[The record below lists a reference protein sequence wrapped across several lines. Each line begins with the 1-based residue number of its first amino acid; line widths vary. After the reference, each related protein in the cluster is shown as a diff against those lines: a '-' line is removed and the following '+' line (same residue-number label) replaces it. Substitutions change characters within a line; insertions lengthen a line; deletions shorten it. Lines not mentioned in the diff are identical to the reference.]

1 MNPTQSKAL
10 RLARLLALVSLAA
23 CLTSAPT
30 RAQQQPAPQA
40 PTPQPSPA
48 QRTGRS
54 YETGTPARKP
64 APPAPQ
70 SPSPVNF
77 TDITAQ
83 TGITFRHAASPTS
96 QKYLPE
102 TMGGGVALFDYDN
115 DGRLD
120 IFFTNGARLQD
131 PMPKGARPDK
141 TDPRFWNRLYHQKPD
156 GTFEDVTER
165 AGLRGEGYSMGV
177 AAGDFDGDG
186 FVDLYVT
193 GLFGSTLYRNRGDGT
208 FEDVTAK
215 TKTFAPGW
223 STSAGWLDYD
233 RDGRLDLFVAR
244 YMDWDFERGA
254 LYCGSPQVR
263 AYCHPDNFPGA
274 APLLFHQKPDG
285 TFEEVS
291 RKAGVA
297 DSSGKSLGV
306 AFADFDND
314 GWTDIFVANDNARQ
328 FLFRNKGDGTFEDV
342 ALLAGVGY
350 DENGKAF
357 AGMGVDAAD
366 YDNDGNVDVFGTALS
381 NETYPLYRN
390 NGDLT
395 FTYATRTAGLSLIT
409 IPFSGWGARFAAFD
423 NDALRDIFVAQ
434 GHVLDTI
441 EKTTGFLLYKQ
452 TPLLMRN
459 TGKGFVNV
467 SDAAGLSMRLAARG
481 AAFGDIDN
489 DGDTDIVLAETD
501 SPPVVLRNN
510 GTRNHWLGLAFV
522 GPKGNRQA
530 IGARVVVTDSAGGRQ
545 VFDVSAAGSY
555 LSSNDPRLLVGLG
568 TRPAVRTVEV
578 RWPDGKKQVLHAPA
592 VDSYLTVREQP

>member
-1 MNPTQSKAL
+1 PLGMRTRA
-10 RLARLLALVSLAA
+10 
-23 CLTSAPT
+23 
-30 RAQQQPAPQA
+30 RAQQSGAQTPA
-40 PTPQPSPA
+40 PQPSPA

-54 YETGTPARKP
+54 YETGAPARKP
-64 APPAPQ
+64 ASPAPQ
-70 SPSPVNF
+70 SPSPVSF
-77 TDITAQ
+77 TDTTAQ

-120 IFFTNGARLQD
+120 LFFTNGARLQD

-141 TDPRFWNRLYHQKPD
+141 TEPRFWNRLYHQKPD

-165 AGLRGEGYSMGV
+165 AGLRGEGYSMGA

-193 GLFGSTLYRNRGDGT
+193 GLGGATLYRNRGDGT
-208 FEDVTAK
+208 FEDVTQK
-215 TKTFAPGW
+215 TKTGAPGW
-223 STSAGWLDYD
+223 STSAGWFDYD

-254 LYCGSPQVR
+254 LYCGTPQVR
-263 AYCHPDNFPGA
+263 AYCHPDNFKGA

-291 RKAGVA
+291 EKAGVA
-297 DSSGKSLGV
+297 DSTGKSLGV

-314 GWTDIFVANDNARQ
+314 GLTDIFVANDNARQ

-350 DENGKAF
+350 DENGKQF

-366 YDNDGNVDVFGTALS
+366 YDNDGFVDVFVTALS

-395 FTYATRTAGLSLIT
+395 FTYATSAAGVSLIT
-409 IPFSGWGARFAAFD
+409 IPFSGWGTRFADFD
-423 NDALRDIFVAQ
+423 DDGLRDIFVAQ

-441 EKTTGFLLYKQ
+441 EKTTGYLAYKEP
-452 TPLLMRN
+452 PLLMRN

-467 SDAAGLSMRLAARG
+467 STSAGLTMALAARG
-481 AAFGDIDN
+481 AAFGDLDN
-489 DGDTDIVLAETD
+489 DGDTDVVLGQTD
-501 SPPVVLRNN
+501 GPPVVLRNN
-510 GTRNHWLGLAFV
+510 GTKNHWLGLSLVAA
-522 GPKGNRQA
+522 KGNRQA
-530 IGARVVVTDSAGGRQ
+530 LGARVVVTDSAGGKQ
-545 VFDVSAAGSY
+545 LFDVSAAGSY
-555 LSSNDPRLLVGLG
+555 LASNDPRLIVGLG
-568 TRPAVRTVEV
+568 TRPGVRTVEV
-578 RWPDGKKQVLHAPA
+578 RWPDGKTQVLNAPA
-592 VDSYLTVREQP
+592 VDGYLTVREQP